1 MTIKV
6 YRGWT
11 RIVLLVFG
19 MGFNALFFAGATVLA
34 WGHAWAVVCG
44 IGVTSLFT
52 AFAMRIPFARIVA
65 TTEGIKIHAT
75 VATTF
80 ISWSAVTRVWS
91 AEIDREGG
99 LISVYCPL
107 VTVAG
112 GRVVELTPMA
122 VYRRA
127 AARRVA
133 DELEELRQA
142 WTGTPSEIRR

>member
-11 RIVLLVFG
+11 RISRLVFG
-19 MGFNALFFAGATVLA
+19 MWFNALFFAGATVLA
-34 WGHAWAVVCG
+34 WGRAWAVICG
-44 IGVTSLFT
+44 IAVAGLFT
-52 AFAMRIPFARIVA
+52 AFAMRIPFTRIVA
-65 TTEGIKIHAT
+65 TTEGIKMHAT
-75 VATTF
+75 AANTF
-80 ISWSAVTRVWS
+80 IPWSAITRVWS
-91 AEIDREGG
+91 AESDREGG

-112 GRVVELTPMA
+112 GRVVELTPVA

-142 WTGTPSEIRR
+142 WTGIPSEVWR